1 MMEIKAPSLLR
12 LLLYIILLT
21 PIALPAQEVNEEE
34 QAALKALDTASGF
47 SKVKVLNQLFIATYY
62 SDPRKAFEYGKEA
75 MSLAR
80 SIGDKK
86 GLANSHNNLGLF
98 FLDRGSYPNAL
109 EQFIWSRDL
118 RVEMQDTLGQADVYT
133 NMGVLYQTQGLYP
146 QALESYHT
154 ALRYDRLSGD
164 SINIGYCLNNIGN
177 AWYFFGKKDSA
188 LYYLNLALIYKQ
200 SDQAS
205 LPSTLNTLGEVYLE
219 SGDIAKAEY
228 YFQEALNIRNRHEH
242 IMGQAESYLSLASLE
257 MKRGKHPTAITYA
270 SKAYNLSVTT
280 GNTEQMQEAALK
292 LSTLYA
298 KSNQYKQA
306 FEWQTMYLQLKDSIF
321 NAEIMS
327 RMIGMEASHTIEQQE
342 TEIQLLTSQR
352 ELSAASARESRILLV
367 ASILGLILT
376 LIILRVLYSRYQTR
390 KKAHK
395 ILAARSAVIEE
406 KNKVIARQN
415 QLITD
420 SIRYARNIQ
429 DSFLPPVFIP
439 GHVGLK
445 IFMIHKPKDI
455 VSGDFYWMEMSGN
468 RFVCLIA
475 DGTGHGV
482 PGAFMSLIGIH
493 LMKNCLRENPD
504 ADPGTLLALLH
515 IKVLASLRPGEKDS
529 GIQEGMDAAIISW
542 HPEQKILKYAGA
554 ARPLVWVS
562 KTGLQLLKGEK
573 FTIGERRIQEPVIQT
588 HSISLEDGDRFY
600 VFSDGMTD
608 WLGGAKKRRITT
620 PIFLQWLEAAS
631 ALPFDE
637 RKHAIEQNLLGWQKN
652 TAQADDALLAGFEV
666 FT

>member
-1 MMEIKAPSLLR
+1 MMKLISPSLLY
-12 LLLYIILLT
+12 LFLWVALT
-21 PIALPAQEVNEEE
+21 LPVVLSAQEINDDE
-34 QAALKALDTASGF
+34 QTALRALDTASGF

-75 MSLAR
+75 ISLAR
-80 SIGDKK
+80 SIGDNK

-98 FLDRGSYPNAL
+98 FLDRGNYPNAL
-109 EQFIWSRDL
+109 EQFILSRDL

-133 NMGVLYQTQGLYP
+133 NMGVLYQTQGLYS

-154 ALRYDRLSGD
+154 ALKYDRLSGD
-164 SINIGYCLNNIGN
+164 SVHIGYCLNNIGN

-188 LYYLNLALIYKQ
+188 LYYLNKALIYKQ

-219 SGDIAKAEY
+219 SGDTEKAEF

-242 IMGQAESYLSLASLE
+242 IMGQAESYLSLAGLE
-257 MKRGKHPTAITYA
+257 MNRGKYLKAIPYA
-270 SKAYNLSVTT
+270 SKAYDLSVST
-280 GNTEQMQEAALK
+280 GNTEQIQEAALK
-292 LSTLYA
+292 LSTLYS
-298 KSNQYKQA
+298 KLNQYKQA
-306 FEWQTMYLQLKDSIF
+306 FEWQTLYLQIKDSVF

-342 TEIQLLTSQR
+342 TEIQLLTSR
-352 ELSAASARESRILLV
+352 NALAAAAARESRILLA
-367 ASILGLILT
+367 ASIIGLILT
-376 LIILRVLYSRYQTR
+376 LIILRVIHSRYQTR
-390 KKAHK
+390 KKANR
-395 ILAARSAVIEE
+395 ILAARNVVIEE
-406 KNKVIARQN
+406 KNKVIAKQN
-415 QLITD
+415 QQITD

-439 GHVGLK
+439 EYAGLK
-445 IFMIHKPKDI
+445 VFLIHKPKDI

-468 RFVCLIA
+468 RFICLIA

-504 ADPGTLLALLH
+504 ADPGILLAHLH
-515 IKVLASLRPGEKDS
+515 LKVMASLRPGDKDS
-529 GIQEGMDAAIISW
+529 GINEGMDAAIIIW
-542 HPEQKILKYAGA
+542 HPEQKVLQYAGA
-554 ARPLVWVS
+554 ARPLVLMTKS
-562 KTGLQLLKGEK
+562 GSQLIKGEK
-573 FTIGERRIQEPVIQT
+573 FTVGERRIQTPVIGT
-588 HSISLEDGDRFY
+588 HTCVLESGDSFY

-608 WLGGAKKRRITT
+608 WLGGEKKRRITT
-620 PIFLQWLEAAS
+620 PVFLKWLEES
-631 ALPFDE
+631 SLLPFDQ
-637 RKHAIEQNLLGWQKN
+637 RRHAIEQNLLNWQKN
-652 TAQADDALLAGFEV
+652 TAQVDDALLFGFEL